1 MIHHIYIVVHTDTE
15 VREGM
20 NNIRNLITYETL
32 ARAVKNKMEVTED
45 VADDISIRVLN
56 YFGFGEEIIDN
67 VLDQDDRRM
76 FYFLQD
82 VQLLTTHWEEVVLPT
97 GRTWR
102 VFYWGLNVEKI
113 EKYAAPVIE
122 SEDVEIGVYD
132 SLPEGIWS
140 RSAA

>member
-1 MIHHIYIVVHTDTE
+1 MSI
-15 VREGM
+15 
-20 NNIRNLITYETL
+20 IRNIVTYEAL

-56 YFGFGEEIIDN
+56 YFGFEGEIIDN
-67 VLDQDDRRM
+67 ALDQDDRRM

-82 VQLLTTHWEEVVLPT
+82 VQLLTTHWEEVVLPN

-102 VFYWGLNVEKI
+102 VFYWGLNAEKI
-113 EKYAAPVIE
+113 EKYAAPSIE
-122 SEDVEIGVYD
+122 TVDAELGLYD
-132 SLPEGIWS
+132 SLPEGVWS

>member
-1 MIHHIYIVVHTDTE
+1 MS
-15 VREGM
+15 
-20 NNIRNLITYETL
+20 NIRTLITYETL
-32 ARAVKNKMEVTED
+32 ASAIKNKMEVTED

-56 YFGFGEEIIDN
+56 YFGFHDEIIDN
-67 VLDQDDRRM
+67 ALDQEDRRM

-113 EKYAAPVIE
+113 EKYAAQTIE
-122 SEDVEIGVYD
+122 GEEMELGLYD
-132 SLPEGIWS
+132 SLPEGVWS

>member
-1 MIHHIYIVVHTDTE
+1 MS
-15 VREGM
+15 
-20 NNIRNLITYETL
+20 NIRTLVTYETL
-32 ARAVKNKMEVTED
+32 ASAIKNKMEVTED

-56 YFGFGEEIIDN
+56 YFGFHDEIIDN
-67 VLDQDDRRM
+67 ALDQDDRRM

-113 EKYAAPVIE
+113 EKFAAPI
-122 SEDVEIGVYD
+122 VEAEEMELELYD

-140 RSAA
+140 RSTA

>member
-1 MIHHIYIVVHTDTE
+1 MS
-15 VREGM
+15 
-20 NNIRNLITYETL
+20 NIRTLITYETL
-32 ARAVKNKMEVTED
+32 ARAIKNKMEVTDD

-56 YFGFGEEIIDN
+56 YFGFHDEIIDN
-67 VLDQDDRRM
+67 ALDQDDRRM

-82 VQLLTTHWEEVVLPT
+82 VQLLTTRWEEVVLPT

-113 EKYAAPVIE
+113 EKFAAQTLE
-122 SEDVEIGVYD
+122 TEEMELGLYD
-132 SLPEGIWS
+132 SLPEGVWS

>member
-1 MIHHIYIVVHTDTE
+1 MSQIRPIV
-15 VREGM
+15 
-20 NNIRNLITYETL
+20 TYETL
-32 ARAVKNKMEVTED
+32 ARAIKNRMEVSED
-45 VADDISIRVLN
+45 VADDISFRVLN
-56 YFGFGEEIIDN
+56 YFGFDDEIIDN

-82 VQLLTTHWEEVVLPT
+82 VQILTTHWEEAILPT

-113 EKYAAPVIE
+113 MKYAAPPQEEETIE
-122 SEDVEIGVYD
+122 LGIYD
-132 SLPEGIWS
+132 SLPQTVWS

>member
-1 MIHHIYIVVHTDTE
+1 MR
-15 VREGM
+15 REGM
-20 NNIRNLITYETL
+20 SNIRSIITYETL

-45 VADDISIRVLN
+45 VAEDISLRVLN
-56 YFGFGEEIIDN
+56 YFGFHDEIIDN
-67 VLDQDDRRM
+67 ALDQDDRRM

-82 VQLLTTHWEEVVLPT
+82 VQLLTTRWEEVVLPT

-113 EKYAAPVIE
+113 EKFAAPTVSEEEIE
-122 SEDVEIGVYD
+122 LGLYD
-132 SLPEGIWS
+132 SLPDGIWS